1 MIEPVNRLTTN
12 TAARRAGML
21 HRASVELGQNDL
33 AAALGIEPRSLRAKL
48 GVDRGISDADL
59 RLTSA
64 ALAARAAALLAQAD
78 AITAHL
84 NQEAPCPTA

>member
-1 MIEPVNRLTTN
+1 MTEPVNRLTTN
-12 TAARRAGML
+12 TAARRVGML
-21 HRASVELGQNDL
+21 RRASDELGQNDL

-64 ALAARAAALLAQAD
+64 ALAARATALLAQAD